1 MICSSSVR
9 LSETINVG
17 YRKRFS
23 RAGQTPVGKSKTKQ
37 IPSNQLKVSGKII
50 AVEKVVIEILLSMN
64 NPTEL
69 ARRQTAAEKNKFLAE
84 KKITFSQRI

>member
-1 MICSSSVR
+1 
-9 LSETINVG
+9 
-17 YRKRFS
+17 
-23 RAGQTPVGKSKTKQ
+23 
-37 IPSNQLKVSGKII
+37 
-50 AVEKVVIEILLSMN
+50 MN

>member
-1 MICSSSVR
+1 MR
-9 LSETINVG
+9 LTETLNVG

-37 IPSNQLKVSGKII
+37 IPSNQLKVSGKIT

-69 ARRQTAAEKNKFLAE
+69 ARSLRQTAAEKNKFLAE
-84 KKITFSQRI
+84 KKNTFSQRI